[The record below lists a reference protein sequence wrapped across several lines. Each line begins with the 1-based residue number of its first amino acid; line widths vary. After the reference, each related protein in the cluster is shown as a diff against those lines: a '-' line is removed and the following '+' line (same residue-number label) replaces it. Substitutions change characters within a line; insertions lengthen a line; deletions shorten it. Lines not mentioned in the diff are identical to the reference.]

1 MSSININD
9 IFILDVNFWKQL
21 PKITFQQTIRDLS
34 DDILRNGLIHPI
46 IITNINT
53 SNNIYKVIDG
63 NKRLLACQQLNHTDI
78 MCIIIKKNKKQKPKT
93 KPNINKLNI
102 ITTYFKKQILCDVF
116 SNKG

>member
-1 MSSININD
+1 MNHININD

-21 PKITFQQTIRDLS
+21 PSITFQQTIRDLS
-34 DDILRNGLIHPI
+34 EDILQNGLINPI

-63 NKRLLACQQLNHTDI
+63 NKRLFACQQLNKQDI
-78 MCIIIKKNKKQKPKT
+78 CCVIIQRKKRKT
-93 KPNINKLNI
+93 KIQKNVPNLNL
-102 ITTYFKKQILCDVF
+102 ITTYFTNQILCDVF